1 MISTVY
7 SLLQFLESA
16 GKLVGA
22 AGASDVTLDSF
33 QAGDGIG
40 HLHAGDE
47 GGDALEVAIAAGSEA
62 DALYGVS

>member
-7 SLLQFLESA
+7 SLLQFLEGA
-16 GKLVGA
+16 GELVGA
-22 AGASDVTLDSF
+22 AGASAVALDSF
-33 QAGDGIG
+33 QASDGIG

-47 GGDALEVAIAAGSEA
+47 GPYSLQVAIAAGSEA